1 MSFLKGKNKISD
13 RLKVKYR
20 NVPFE
25 DFDIITKEASIYKVY
40 SNINKS
46 KSKKSKSKKNKSNN
60 KNKKTKSE
68 KTGKSN
74 SLDTY
79 INKNLSTDEFM
90 LKTIENTYLIIK
102 KTTNKKQINI
112 SDFIKLCQES
122 LQIYGIT
129 KSYDEVKEFY
139 AHNVYKMNFKHVP
152 SRDPSTFVA
161 LYTPSGS
168 KRNFSYLSII

>member
-60 KNKKTKSE
+60 KN
-68 KTGKSN
+68 
-74 SLDTY
+74 
-79 INKNLSTDEFM
+79 NLGVKDE
-90 LKTIENTYLIIK
+90 
-102 KTTNKKQINI
+102 
-112 SDFIKLCQES
+112 LCS
-122 LQIYGIT
+122 
-129 KSYDEVKEFY
+129 
-139 AHNVYKMNFKHVP
+139 
-152 SRDPSTFVA
+152 
-161 LYTPSGS
+161 
-168 KRNFSYLSII
+168 